1 MAATRTRSYL
11 IRTGQTLIA
20 MLYWR
25 IFRTK
30 AVVE

>member
-1 MAATRTRSYL
+1 MAAARARSYP

-25 IFRTK
+25 IFRTR